1 MGNLSMQITFKAT
14 SSYEGRVHEKTL
26 TIDVPPAPP
35 ASDEDG
41 RSDWFGEH
49 LMCHTGDGN
58 GAHEHGVYEVVV
70 LACDEQPELVGQDY
84 GAEG

>member
-1 MGNLSMQITFKAT
+1 MQITFKAT
-14 SSYEGRVHEKTL
+14 TTYAGRSREKTV
-26 TIDVPPAPP
+26 TTDVPPAPP

-49 LMCHTGDGN
+49 LICHTGDGH
-58 GAHEHGVYEVVV
+58 GANEHATYEVVV
-70 LACDEQPELVGQDY
+70 LACDEQPELVGEDY